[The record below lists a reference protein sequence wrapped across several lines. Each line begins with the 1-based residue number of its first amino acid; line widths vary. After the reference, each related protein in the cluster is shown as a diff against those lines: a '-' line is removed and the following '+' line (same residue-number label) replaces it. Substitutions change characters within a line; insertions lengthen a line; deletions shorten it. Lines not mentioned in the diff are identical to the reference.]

1 MALKDAIEEHFAMRR
16 AHPVRDRHAR
26 NEGWYRPLPPVA
38 ALTARRAGVTVRAE
52 GQKAA

>member
-1 MALKDAIEEHFAMRR
+1 MALGDVVDGNLMVRR

-38 ALTARRAGVTVRAE
+38 VLTARRAGVSVRHE
-52 GQKAA
+52 GLKAA